1 MYATNGIGAGRV
13 RQMFEQRRTGNER
26 HGKGSPV
33 GWDKSYPLDPVEAVN
48 NEVRTPIYKQNVS
61 RNNSYNK
68 YSGNYGARNGAATN
82 GTSIGKRGMS
92 LDRVSKGRQSQ
103 NGYGYGQ
110 TTGLVRAQSQANITG
125 NSSSEDSYTSARPYS
140 GFGYNNGNTRSRK
153 PSGGS
158 VSGRYPN
165 YEVSPDDSPPI
176 QRRNGYQNGDRDYTR
191 PLPPTYRRQGR
202 SRVADPSPSRHSYH
216 DSAYSSHSSHSSDNP
231 AFSVIPSSTTLP
243 RPPLSTQS
251 SPAKTYSRQ
260 NSFSYDSNQKINS
273 RTFRKQ
279 KSPMRN
285 RSPSLSPSRSAE
297 NSDET
302 DLATNDDY
310 ATRVASR
317 TAEREREEERR
328 RMQVEMRK
336 REQELLARIKEQQK
350 ELDAVKAE
358 KSKVEK
364 QLSRQERER
373 EEERRQM
380 IEKQKNLEQER
391 QRIDIEEK
399 ERRQFEERERR
410 LQEEQERNER
420 QDQER
425 RDAHSKPHERV
436 LRRDKASPA
445 HLRGRR
451 PPSLV
456 SSDDNEDAS
465 QPISLQN
472 SFTMPSPRLPKREIH
487 QYKAQTPTFSRK
499 LSPPALPQ
507 TPTTN
512 RRVPNDDLQRR
523 PSLRRNVSR
532 NSEQPTQVS
541 TLDRRSSF
549 RKKESHIDDNAND
562 SIKPQGNS
570 SMHKKDAESTVKP
583 TPIKIQRTPS
593 IRRKLSQTKEAATKE
608 VENKGLSLSR
618 IRAPSREPSFDSE
631 EKENHRNNRS
641 KTTTYISSS
650 NNNTVKIEIKDA
662 KKTVPPSPAMK
673 KKGPAG
679 GSTPARRSVFAPK
692 PRDDLTS
699 CKHCQRNFAE
709 DRIEK
714 HEEICLKTSQKK
726 RKTFDMTKARVKGTD
741 AAGYVKNAAQLKAK
755 EAKEQKKSD
764 WRKKREDFINTL
776 RAAKEAQRH
785 LANGGSLKDLPPPPP
800 SDTSDYIQCPH
811 CTRRFSEAAAE
822 RHIPKCKDIKSNKK
836 R

>member
-1 MYATNGIGAGRV
+1 MMSALPPRSGESPSRRGGGVSRLAMMQARFQAKQLEEKEEKLIHMLEEKQVPTKQEEIIQRVNYGRDSANSINSLSSTASLNSVNGGVGQRPNMYGTPGGGGGRG

-48 NEVRTPIYKQNVS
+48 NEVRTPIYKQNVT

-68 YSGNYGARNGAATN
+68 YSGNYGVRNGQSNAS
-82 GTSIGKRGMS
+82 SIAKRGMS
-92 LDRVSKGRQSQ
+92 LDRLNRGRQSQ

-110 TTGLVRAQSQANITG
+110 TPTGLVRAQSQANITG

-165 YEVSPDDSPPI
+165 YEVSPEDSPPM
-176 QRRNGYQNGDRDYTR
+176 QRRNAYQNGDRDYTR
-191 PLPPTYRRQGR
+191 PLPPTYRRQAR

-251 SPAKTYSRQ
+251 SPAKSYSRQ
-260 NSFSYDSNQKINS
+260 NSFTYDSNQKINS

-285 RSPSLSPSRSAE
+285 RSPSLSPSRSPE

-373 EEERRQM
+373 EEEWRHM
-380 IEKQKNLEQER
+380 IEKQKNLEQEK
-391 QRIDIEEK
+391 QRIEI
-399 ERRQFEERERR
+399 
-410 LQEEQERNER
+410 EEQERNER
-420 QDQER
+420 QELER
-425 RDAHSKPHERV
+425 RDTTSKQHERV

-451 PPSLV
+451 PPSL
-456 SSDDNEDAS
+456 
-465 QPISLQN
+465 
-472 SFTMPSPRLPKREIH
+472 
-487 QYKAQTPTFSRK
+487 
-499 LSPPALPQ
+499 
-507 TPTTN
+507 
-512 RRVPNDDLQRR
+512 
-523 PSLRRNVSR
+523 
-532 NSEQPTQVS
+532 
-541 TLDRRSSF
+541 
-549 RKKESHIDDNAND
+549 
-562 SIKPQGNS
+562 
-570 SMHKKDAESTVKP
+570 
-583 TPIKIQRTPS
+583 
-593 IRRKLSQTKEAATKE
+593 
-608 VENKGLSLSR
+608 SR

-631 EKENHRNNRS
+631 EKENHRTNRS
-641 KTTTYISSS
+641 TKTYISNS

-662 KKTVPPSPAMK
+662 KKTVPPSPAIK

-692 PRDDLTS
+692 PRDDLVS
-699 CKHCQRNFAE
+699 CKNCQRNFAE

-755 EAKEQKKSD
+755 EAKDQKKSD
-764 WRKKREDFINTL
+764 WRKKREEFINTL
-776 RAAKEAQRH
+776 KAAKEAQRH

-800 SDTSDYIQCPH
+800 MDTSDYIQCPH
-811 CTRRFSEAAAE
+811 CSRRFSEAAAE